1 MRENDNEEQVEVEV
15 EEELFNSK
23 IQHFL
28 RRENNNKTKKRKRKR
43 WRSID
48 RKQLQKNDS
57 TTSSISLP

>member
-28 RRENNNKTKKRKRKR
+28 RRRERTITRQRR
-43 WRSID
+43 ERGSGGG
-48 RKQLQKNDS
+48 Q
-57 TTSSISLP
+57 